1 MTSYVKP
8 KCLLQKRNS
17 IRNVLHPT
25 RNLCYFRYKS
35 YGPLCDFHKSG
46 DLDLDFYPISKKKT
60 FVSSLNQNTSYVK
73 KSVQWCGLNIANRRT
88 NRQTNRQTDRG
99 DQYTLQKSTILQ
111 SNYGQ
116 TNTYVTDT
124 TKWTV
129 KMARRNLTTYTNKHT
144 NYMDK
149 QTHKLWTNRH
159 TNYGQTDTQIMDKQ
173 THMLRTQLSG
183 L

>member
-1 MTSYVKP
+1 MVCHSSPSFLPMQTSSVVPRRRATEKNNG
-8 KCLLQKRNS
+8 KIK
-17 IRNVLHPT
+17 
-25 RNLCYFRYKS
+25 
-35 YGPLCDFHKSG
+35 
-46 DLDLDFYPISKKKT
+46 LDSHIHCRHI
-60 FVSSLNQNTSYVK
+60 NT
-73 KSVQWCGLNIANRRT
+73 QTIWT
-88 NRQTNRQTDRG
+88 NRHT
-99 DQYTLQKSTILQ
+99 
-111 SNYGQ
+111 NYGQ

-173 THMLRTQLSG
+173 THMLWTQLSG
-183 L
+183 LSNLQE